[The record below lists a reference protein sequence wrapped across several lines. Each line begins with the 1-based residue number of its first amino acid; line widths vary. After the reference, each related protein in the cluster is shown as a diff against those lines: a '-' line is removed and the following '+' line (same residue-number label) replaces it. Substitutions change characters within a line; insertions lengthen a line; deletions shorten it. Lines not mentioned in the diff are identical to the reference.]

1 MSAGPAPVPGSG
13 LVAVRRGRRPSCSS
27 AGSVVGVALLSL
39 GAASLILNSFADL
52 FTAWR
57 SGGGPP
63 GPPPR
68 LRPEADGG
76 GRLALPGGDVLELDP
91 AGVAAARAAGAA
103 EIGAAA
109 PDAVPGA
116 LRAPEEAH
124 LAVTDRCPVACAGCY
139 LDAGPHRAGQD
150 AAALG
155 AVIDGLAEL
164 GVIELAFGGG
174 EALLRSDLVALA
186 RRARARGL
194 VPNLTTSGFGLSPA
208 RAAELAEV
216 FGQINVSIDG
226 LEGTY
231 AAARGWEGAAQGRAA
246 VRALAA
252 AGAQVGVNTVLSRPL
267 LESPGALEA
276 LGAAIADDGATEW
289 QWLRFKPAGR
299 GAVAWAQ
306 LAPPPDLLD
315 ALWPRALAV
324 EAAGRL
330 RLRWD
335 CALVPFLVDHG
346 VDPAALRLLGVR
358 GCTAGQDLWS
368 RHADGRWAGCSFL
381 PGAPTAGS
389 LGAAWASDPSLRA
402 LRGRPAAEPCASCPV
417 ADTCRGGCRVVSA
430 HLRGDAAAPD
440 PECPRVRRWE
450 AAGVR

>member
-1 MSAGPAPVPGSG
+1 MSADPSAAPPGE
-13 LVAVRRGRRPSCSS
+13 LIAVRRGHRPSCSS

-76 GRLALPGGDVLELDP
+76 GRLALPQGDVLELNPD
-91 AGVAAARAAGAA
+91 GVAAARRAGAT
-103 EIGAAA
+103 EVGAAA
-109 PDAVPGA
+109 PAAVTGA

-124 LAVTDRCPVACAGCY
+124 LAVTDRCPAACAGCY
-139 LDAGPHRAGQD
+139 LDAGPHRAGQV

-155 AVIDGLAEL
+155 VVIDELADL
-164 GVIELAFGGG
+164 GVLELAFGGG
-174 EALLRSDLVALA
+174 EALLRGDLVALA
-186 RRARARGL
+186 HRARARGL

-208 RAAELAEV
+208 RAAELAAV

-231 AAARGWEGAAQGRAA
+231 AEARGWEGAAQGRAA
-246 VRALAA
+246 VRALVA
-252 AGAQVGVNTVLSRPL
+252 AGARVGVNTVMSRPL
-267 LESPGALEA
+267 LETPGALEA
-276 LGAAIADDGATEW
+276 LGAAIAEDGATEW

-299 GAVAWAQ
+299 GAAAWDQ
-306 LAPPPDLLD
+306 LAPPPALLD
-315 ALWPRALAV
+315 GLWPRALAV

-346 VDPAALRLLGVR
+346 VDPEALRLLGVR

-381 PGAPTAGS
+381 PGAPAEGALS
-389 LGAAWASDPSLRA
+389 AAWATAPELQA
-402 LRGRPAAEPCASCPV
+402 LRERPQAEPCASCPV
-417 ADTCRGGCRVVSA
+417 AATCRGGCRVVSA
-430 HLRGDAAAPD
+430 HLAGDAAAPD

-450 AAGVR
+450 AARVG